1 MKALVY
7 VGLVLSI
14 ALVIGAAFLG
24 SENPDGLQR
33 VLEDFPGS
41 IDPAELTEA
50 PNRWRDI
57 LLGAAGVVVVFTGVM
72 AWGAFRRRGEG

>member
-1 MKALVY
+1 MKPLVY

-14 ALVIGAAFLG
+14 ALVIGAVFLG

-33 VLEDFPGS
+33 VLQDFPAGV
-41 IDPAELTEA
+41 DPADLAEA

-57 LLGAAGVVVVFTGVM
+57 LLGAAGVVIVFTGVM
-72 AWGAFRRRGEG
+72 AWGAFRRRGEA